1 MSDPRVRDLADLLVH
16 HSLNLQ
22 PGESV
27 LLEATDAEQDVVAE
41 LVQAIL
47 AAGALPL
54 VELHS
59 QVVQRQLLLGA
70 SEPLMKLMRDVGYH
84 QMDKVDAYIGLRCGQ
99 NSSELADVP
108 AERMK
113 LYTEH
118 YVKPVHF
125 ELRVKRGRWVVLRW
139 PTPSM
144 AQLAGMSTAAFR
156 DFYFRVCTLDYAKLT
171 AAMQPLED
179 LMNRTDKVRLVGPG
193 TDLSFSIKD
202 IPAILCGGEYNIP
215 DGEVFTAPV
224 KDSVNGEITF
234 NAPTVYQGV
243 AFDDVRLVFEH
254 GKVVY
259 ATSNRPERLNEILDT
274 DAGARYVGEFAIGVN
289 PLIREPMRDIL
300 FDEKIAGSIHFTP
313 GNAYDEAD
321 NGNRSQVHWDL
332 VLLQDEAHGGGQLWF
347 DDTLVRED
355 GEFVIEE
362 LAGLNPSRLLSDA

>member
-1 MSDPRVRDLADLLVH
+1 MIDHRVRELADVLVH

-27 LLEATDAEQDVVAE
+27 LIEATDADDEVVAE
-41 LVQAIL
+41 LAQAVL
-47 AAGALPL
+47 DAGALPL
-54 VELHS
+54 VQMRS
-59 QVVQRQLLLGA
+59 QWVQRTLLLGG
-70 SEPLMKLMRDVGYH
+70 SEPLMQLMKDVGYH
-84 QMDKVDAYIGLRCGQ
+84 QMDQADAYIGLRCGQ
-99 NSSELADVP
+99 NTSELADVP
-108 AERMK
+108 ADKMR

-144 AQLAGMSTAAFR
+144 AQAAGMSTAAFR
-156 DFYFRVCTLDYAKLT
+156 DFYFNVCTLDYDQLT

-179 LMNRTDKVRLVGPG
+179 LMNRTDRVRLVAPD
-193 TDLSFSIKD
+193 TDLTFSIKD

-224 KDSVNGEITF
+224 KDSVNGTIHF
-234 NAPTVYQGV
+234 NAPTIYHGV
-243 AFDDVRLVFEH
+243 AFDDVKLTFKD
-254 GKVVY
+254 GQVVD
-259 ATSNRPERLNEILDT
+259 ATSNRTDRINEILDT
-274 DAGARYVGEFAIGVN
+274 DEGARYVGEFAIGVN
-289 PLIREPMRDIL
+289 PLVTEPMRDIL

-332 VLLQDEAHGGGQLWF
+332 VLLQDAEHGGGQVWF
-347 DDTLVRED
+347 DDVLIRLD
-355 GEFVIEE
+355 GEFVIDE
-362 LAGLNPSRLLSDA
+362 LAGLNPDALLAG

>member
-1 MSDPRVRDLADLLVH
+1 MTDPRVRELADVLVH
-16 HSLNLQ
+16 HSLKLQ

-27 LLEATDAEQDVVAE
+27 LIEATDADQDVIAE
-41 LVQAIL
+41 LVQAVL
-47 AAGALPL
+47 DADALPL
-54 VELHS
+54 VELRS

-70 SEPLMKLMRDVGYH
+70 TEPLTRLMRDVGYH

-99 NSSELADVP
+99 NSSELSDVP
-108 AERMK
+108 ADRMK

-125 ELRVKRGRWVVLRW
+125 ELRVTRGRWVVLRW

-156 DFYFRVCTLDYAKLT
+156 DFYFQVCTLDYARLT

-179 LMNRTDKVRLVGPG
+179 LMNRTDQVRIVAPG
-193 TDLSFSIKD
+193 TDLRFSIKD

-224 KDSVNGEITF
+224 KDSVHGEISF

-259 ATSNRPERLNEILDT
+259 ATSNRTDRLNEILDT
-274 DAGARYVGEFAIGVN
+274 DEGARFVGEFAIGVN

-313 GNAYDEAD
+313 GNAYDDAD
-321 NGNRSQVHWDL
+321 NGNRSQVHWDM

-347 DDTLVRED
+347 DDVLIRED
-355 GEFVIEE
+355 GEFVIDE
-362 LAGLNPSRLLSDA
+362 LAGLNPGALLADG